1 MFVARAILS
10 EKSSGKPAAPS
21 YPVLKDTGQAR
32 AAEREARRAAA
43 LRANLTRR
51 KAQTRAREAG
61 DAPETTSRTP
71 GSHGPD
77 PKA

>member
-1 MFVARAILS
+1 MS
-10 EKSSGKPAAPS
+10 ENNPDKPAPQS
-21 YPVLKDTGQAR
+21 RPILKHAGQAR

-51 KAQTRAREAG
+51 KVQTRARDAG
-61 DAPETTSRTP
+61 DAPETTSLTP
-71 GSHGPD
+71 GGLEAGHGPD